1 MADAAGQAAPQNGGE
16 RRSESGFDINRVVAS
31 MLGREK
37 GNAKAVIRHL
47 VREGRRYRLRI
58 KTLEDDLSGRPEK
71 LAEGG
76 VILKPEDAK
85 KWNVLKDITLTPEQV
100 KEALKRKDELEAT
113 VRDRQQAEL
122 VESASET
129 IGVKRPKLLAEQVK
143 TKGMLAEERDV
154 DVEREGKR
162 VKEKQ
167 VQVRPAADD
176 KAPWRSIKD
185 FVDNDLKDLHPA
197 LFAEPESEADGE
209 SSGGQPAQRESV
221 VYPAQRGARG
231 RAPVTR
237 DVVVKTLGDKYLS
250 PSEARKQTK

>member
-58 KTLEDDLSGRPEK
+58 KTLEDDLAGRPEK

-100 KEALKRKDELEAT
+100 KEALKRKDELEGQLTA
-113 VRDRQQAEL
+113 QKQAEL
-122 VESASET
+122 VESAAESL
-129 IGVKRPKLLAEQVK
+129 GVKRPKLLAEQVG
-143 TKGMLAEERDV
+143 TKKMVAEERDV
-154 DVEREGKR
+154 EVEREGKR

-167 VQVRPAADD
+167 VQVRPAGDE
-176 KAPWRSIKD
+176 KAAWRSMKD

-197 LFAEPESEADGE
+197 LFADPEPEDSASGQQPSQGE
-209 SSGGQPAQRESV
+209 TA

-231 RAPVTR
+231 RAPVKG
-237 DVVVKTLGDKYLS
+237 DVVVKTLGDRYLS
-250 PSEARKQTK
+250 PSESRKQSK